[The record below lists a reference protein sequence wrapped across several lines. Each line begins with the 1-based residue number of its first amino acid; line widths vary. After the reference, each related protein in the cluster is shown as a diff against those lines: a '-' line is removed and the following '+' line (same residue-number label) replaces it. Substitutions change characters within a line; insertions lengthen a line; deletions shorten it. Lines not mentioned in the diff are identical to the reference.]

1 LTVFHKIPPKGAEG
15 VYTSPVWGRGTQCG
29 GGNSYILLPGTMFHL
44 PEYGGVE
51 LVSVQGSL
59 GSSMPGHVRWFVMR
73 YTIEYGLAQPATD
86 DNTLGDWVE
95 QLGAF
100 RHFGLELP

>member
-1 LTVFHKIPPKGAEG
+1 MVIFQEIPHHTAKG
-15 VYTSPVWGRGTQCG
+15 VYTSPSWMRGNQLG
-29 GGNSYILLPGTMFHL
+29 GFNTYILMPGSTFHL
-44 PEYGGVE
+44 PGHGGGE
-51 LVSVQGSL
+51 LACVHCSL
-59 GSSMPGHVRWFVMR
+59 GSSLPGHVRWYVGR
-73 YTIEYGLAQPATD
+73 STIEYGLAQPATD